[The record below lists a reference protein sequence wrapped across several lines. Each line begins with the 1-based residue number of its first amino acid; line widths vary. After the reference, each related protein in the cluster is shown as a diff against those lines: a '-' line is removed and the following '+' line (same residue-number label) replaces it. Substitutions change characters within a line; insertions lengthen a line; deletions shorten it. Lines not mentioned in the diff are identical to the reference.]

1 VAETPSSGKEHI
13 RGAISQWQLTAERHE
28 ALAVAKHL
36 DHRQQRRGREKPFLQ
51 PSFAVAIGSREGN
64 ALKQDERVAGPLI
77 KKESGHEA
85 TMFFRPYLT
94 HRNRSQTGGA
104 NPSAIA

>member
-1 VAETPSSGKEHI
+1 VAETPSSGKQHI

-77 KKESGHEA
+77 KKESGHES

-94 HRNRSQTGGA
+94 HRN
-104 NPSAIA
+104 